1 VNEIEG
7 TGSRLENE
15 TVIIFNDLE
24 GDAVVDTASPAV
36 YRRLVKLG
44 YVATSGN
51 EHRARFV
58 VPKRDVR
65 LPRPRRAASEAQRRS
80 LQKAGFKSRT
90 HAPGPFP
97 AQTPSDPA
105 TDTSGTPA
113 SLQKE
118 VFA

>member
-1 VNEIEG
+1 VNAIEG

-15 TVIIFNDLE
+15 TVIAFNDLE

-44 YVATSGN
+44 YVAASSNGY
-51 EHRARFV
+51 RARFLISR
-58 VPKRDVR
+58 RDVR

-80 LQKAGFKSRT
+80 VQKAGFKSRT

-97 AQTPSDPA
+97 AQTPSNPA
-105 TDTSGTPA
+105 TDTSGTLA
-113 SLQKE
+113 SPRKE